1 MVLFYHKQ
9 YLILGLLKKS
19 QLKEQEK
26 KNQFINLKEECLIA
40 LFNVLLKLRIPN
52 QLLLNLLMVT
62 IVVVMMMMMMKKVV
76 MKELLLVVVV
86 EAMLE
91 EVEMQ
96 VVMKIVL
103 IAIMNIMVVP

>member
-52 QLLLNLLMVT
+52 QLLLNLVMGT
-62 IVVVMMMMMMKKVV
+62 IVVMMMMMKKVM

-86 EAMLE
+86 EVMLE